1 MPGKFGRFNDTKEEQ
16 KGSHSFDYWAY
27 GVVFT
32 YLQSNIQR
40 ILAHTRMGRFRSAVI
55 LVYEHEAIS
64 GGAHYDIL
72 YPVPR
77 TPYSMSMSILARL
90 VVAY

>member
-40 ILAHTRMGRFRSAVI
+40 FWRILTIGRRDGTFWKRRQ
-55 LVYEHEAIS
+55 
-64 GGAHYDIL
+64 
-72 YPVPR
+72 PVVR
-77 TPYSMSMSILARL
+77 VR
-90 VVAY
+90 